1 MTRTVMDVDEQ
12 TLLEQYKKIVVVPVI
27 PDRDKVDPALFRR
40 PSLYGEPQKVITR
53 PYVGV

>member
-27 PDRDKVDPALFRR
+27 PDRDKVDPALFSR

-53 PYVGV
+53 TYVGV